1 MATDSNRPAKTT
13 EGGSASQSAKEVAQ
27 EAGKTAKELRREA
40 ASQARSTSEYVRE
53 QARTSLDEGKG
64 QVARQVGGLA
74 EAFHKS
80 SEELRSQELGRLADQ
95 SEWVAGRIEEM
106 QNYLQERDPG
116 DVLNDLRG
124 VARRQP
130 GWFLGGMFAAGL
142 AASRFLQSGESYE
155 KHHDSG
161 SATGQYS
168 SGSGTR
174 ATST

>member
-27 EAGKTAKELRREA
+27 EAGNTAKELRNEA
-40 ASQARSTSEYVRE
+40 ASKARSTSEYVRE

-106 QNYLQERDPG
+106 QNYLQERDPA

-142 AASRFLQSGESYE
+142 VASRFLQSGESYE
-155 KHHDSG
+155 EHHGSG
-161 SATGQYS
+161 SAAGQYS
-168 SGSGTR
+168 SESGTR

>member
-1 MATDSNRPAKTT
+1 MATDSNRPARTT
-13 EGGSASQSAKEVAQ
+13 EGGSASQSAKDVAQ
-27 EAGKTAKELRREA
+27 EAGKTAKELRRDA

-53 QARTSLDEGKG
+53 QARSSLDEGKG

-106 QNYLQERDPG
+106 QSYLKERDPG
-116 DVLNDLRG
+116 EVLNDLRG

-142 AASRFLQSGESYE
+142 VASRFLQSGESYSQ
-155 KHHDSG
+155 HHESG
-161 SATGQYS
+161 SSAGQYS
-168 SGSGTR
+168 SESRTR